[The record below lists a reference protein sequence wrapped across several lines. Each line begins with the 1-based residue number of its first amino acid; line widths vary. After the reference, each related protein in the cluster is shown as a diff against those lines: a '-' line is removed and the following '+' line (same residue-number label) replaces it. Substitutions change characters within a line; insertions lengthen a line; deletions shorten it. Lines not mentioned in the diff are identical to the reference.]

1 MSEESHRSDRFP
13 ETRWGLIVRIAGN
26 DPDDRNRA
34 LEEICG
40 LYRPPIYSFIRNLGH
55 SSHDADDLTQEFFA
69 NFLKKDCFSRP
80 VAERGKLRTFLLTAV
95 KRFLTDEHRKGMRQ
109 KRGGGAALVS
119 IEASGENG
127 GIPLDMPPDERSPE
141 TLFDRQW
148 AEALLAKVLARLED
162 HYRRRGEDGI
172 FELLCPYLRTDRI
185 TPGGGDHS
193 ALPGLT
199 EGAIR
204 VRLHRFRARYRL
216 LLQEEVAATIEPGGD
231 TTEELRYLRS
241 LFT

>member
-1 MSEESHRSDRFP
+1 MSEASRGTGKFP
-13 ETRWGLIVRIAGN
+13 ETRWGLIVRISGN
-26 DPDDRNRA
+26 DPDDRNGA
-34 LEEICG
+34 LEEICA

-55 SSHDADDLTQEFFA
+55 SPHDADDLTQEFFVK
-69 NFLKKDCFSRP
+69 FLKKDCFSRP
-80 VAERGKLRTFLLTAV
+80 EAERGKLRTFLLTAV
-95 KRFLTDEHRKGMRQ
+95 KRFLTDEHRRGMRQ
-109 KRGGGAALVS
+109 KRGGGAAFVS

-127 GIPLDMPPDERSPE
+127 GIPLESLPDGRSPE
-141 TLFDRQW
+141 MLFDRQW

-162 HYRRRGEDGI
+162 HYRRRGEDGV
-172 FELLCPYLRTDRI
+172 FELLCPYLRADRI
-185 TPGGGDHS
+185 TPGGGDHP

-231 TTEELRYLRS
+231 ITEEIRYLGS